1 MQTLELKISENYIDI
16 VLAILRSLKDGMI
29 EEINIKKK
37 VQTDINNSD
46 LEEFYRLI
54 QKADNPIQLNYQNAT
69 NTEDMIDDIF

>member
-37 VQTDINNSD
+37 
-46 LEEFYRLI
+46 FKLI
-54 QKADNPIQLNYQNAT
+54 LIIPTWKSF
-69 NTEDMIDDIF
+69 ID

>member
-37 VQTDINNSD
+37 SSN
-46 LEEFYRLI
+46 
-54 QKADNPIQLNYQNAT
+54 
-69 NTEDMIDDIF
+69 